1 MTCTVCL
8 PYPPSHT
15 PAAVGSSGASTQN
28 KGGMW
33 GMGLASQVI
42 LSMFV
47 QSEDTVSVLEE
58 FSQKLNKG

>member
-1 MTCTVCL
+1 MCTVCL

-15 PAAVGSSGASTQN
+15 PAAVGSSGASARD

-33 GMGLASQVI
+33 SVGLASQLI
-42 LSMFV
+42 LSVFL

-58 FSQKLNKG
+58 FSQKLNEG